1 MLVFSATSAREGI
14 LYCLHLWLAPK
25 SFGLLTCV
33 LCHLELGLMFV
44 SKDRLNIYMRATK
57 YATNQTV
64 AGGYG
69 MHYHSGFES
78 VSVL

>member
-1 MLVFSATSAREGI
+1 
-14 LYCLHLWLAPK
+14 
-25 SFGLLTCV
+25 
-33 LCHLELGLMFV
+33 MFV